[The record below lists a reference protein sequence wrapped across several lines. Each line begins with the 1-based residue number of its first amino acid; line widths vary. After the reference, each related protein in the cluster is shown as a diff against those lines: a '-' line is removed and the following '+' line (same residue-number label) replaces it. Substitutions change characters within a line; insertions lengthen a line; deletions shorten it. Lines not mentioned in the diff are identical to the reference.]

1 MAVFILNESQHFHTT
16 DRLVLTLAVPVVAL
30 TPIFVSGIGA
40 LIPETSA
47 AANVACTFIKLGRFL
62 ATIAN
67 GITIAAFD
75 PVYYVTATGFVT
87 NVDPGLAAGFYFNDY
102 HDWWWRTFH
111 YSFLVGIAF
120 AFAGGLLIGR
130 SPRELKKCP
139 RWMPLLTIPL
149 FIALAFA
156 LFVCIPHSYYSY
168 SDPHSNPY
176 PYFYDYSGDYFYKTL
191 TILAFDILVP
201 LGLFA
206 GFALGF
212 AHHPKVR

>member
-1 MAVFILNESQHFHTT
+1 MKKAAIVLGILALVAGLFLIFHPAKVSAPLTQGPP
-16 DRLVLTLAVPVVAL
+16 REWVMLWHLPFGPLGIIIFLV
-30 TPIFVSGIGA
+30 GA
-40 LIPETSA
+40 LL
-47 AANVACTFIKLGRFL
+47 VFGTFPKTARLRALGPFL
-62 ATIAN
+62 ALCSL
-67 GITIAAFD
+67 
-75 PVYYVTATGFVT
+75 
-87 NVDPGLAAGFYFNDY
+87 GLAAGFYFNDY
-102 HDWWWRTFH
+102 HDWWWRTFP
-111 YSFLVGIAF
+111 YSFLLGIAF
-120 AFAGGLLIGR
+120 AFAGGSFIGR
-130 SPRELKKCP
+130 SLRELKKCP

-206 GFALGF
+206 GFVLGF
-212 AHHPKVR
+212 TLRPKVRLLSA